1 MLQVESSSINNPNRD
16 LHLFASNALSVRVAT
31 SDMDMKVP
39 AVNPPSHM
47 DLRLTVEETEHLK
60 AAYSVLV

>member
-1 MLQVESSSINNPNRD
+1 MLQVESSSINNPIRD
-16 LHLFASNALSVRVAT
+16 LHIFAPNVLSVRVAT

-47 DLRLTVEETEHLK
+47 DLRMTVEETEHLK
-60 AAYSVLV
+60 AAHSVMV